1 MKKLIKLD
9 FNNTTRERKT
19 EDSYSELYS
28 HDKNNGSF
36 EFEILNDTLTTE
48 QVTALFKFTESNKI
62 WKTTGTVEGNKV
74 NVTFDTS
81 LITRNETVICYL
93 YFDEEQRT
101 SDTFRFKFKVKVS
114 EIDKMSRYEVK
125 ERFINNT
132 VIVDRL
138 DVVTKDELKEAL
150 KNVGGIATEGLLTE
164 VKAEELYAKKS
175 EAVDNTNF
183 ELVKNR
189 VLALELKTDKDTVYD
204 DSELKGRISVLE
216 AREDNNTI
224 YDDTNVRERLT
235 ALESKPN
242 VDVNNLVTKDE
253 LASKNYLTEHQDT
266 SNFALKSELPQQYND
281 TEVKD
286 RLTTLENKAPV
297 DLSNYATKEELRN
310 ISGSQP
316 AVDNLVT
323 KEELENKHYV
333 SDVSNLA
340 TKEELQEVRNS
351 QPTVDTSNL
360 VTRDELTAKNY
371 LTEHQSLDNLVTK
384 QELEEKQYL
393 TTHQDLS
400 EYAKKSELYNDSDL
414 KARVEVLE
422 QKTDKDTVYDD
433 TPLKERVTALESK
446 AIEGGAYDDS
456 DLRNRVVA
464 LENKEDKDTK
474 YDDTEVKR
482 RLTELESKPAV
493 DTSVFVTEDKLNEK
507 GYLTQHQDLSPYA
520 LKSEIPQP
528 YNDSPLT
535 ERVTALESRP
545 ITGGS
550 VDTSNLVT
558 KEELAPIYESV
569 NYNPLYKVYTEDT
582 LREHLDSEE
591 SFKTDNLDGR
601 GGTIYSNSSHTTVDI
616 FKGDVN
622 KEKFVDFQTVMFTL
636 ANSIPD
642 NYKITN
648 LLYSGTDANK
658 VTFLSN
664 KNFSDVVPKEELK
677 AIIKEFGGTE
687 STGNNIDTPSLATKE
702 ELAKTVTK
710 EELEAK
716 HYVTEEE
723 LNNKAYLTQ
732 QNLDNYALK
741 SELPTPYNDSL
752 LNERVTALESKA
764 IEGGA
769 YDDTDLRN
777 RVINL
782 ENKPALDTSE
792 FVTNQALES
801 RGYIKDV
808 SNLVTKEE
816 LESKNYLTTPYNDA
830 PLKERVEVLENKV
843 DKDTVYNDTEL
854 RNRVEVLENKP
865 NVDLSNYVT
874 NEQLENK
881 GFIKQHQEL
890 SHLATTSDL
899 EALRNIAVSKSE
911 LSKKLDTT
919 EFNSFKDSV
928 VTKSELAEKG
938 YLTETTA
945 SETYA
950 KKSELPTPYNDS
962 ALVSR
967 VSALESKTNTNQTLP
982 ANQYEIHGTGMPNG
996 VVEAEI
1002 GTTYVDKNKT
1012 NGALKWIKTTDGG
1025 NQGWEVLIGDTGWR
1039 TLNSVSRVGNSF
1051 IKIRRVNN
1059 LVTYQFGGLQWGWFG
1074 VGRRNGPGFAKHN
1087 SSGDKG
1093 AKVVNPGGIPVGF
1106 RSETSLVGG
1115 TYDDKGR
1122 PYGIWYLGGVND
1134 SNFIQFTFNDPIPTD
1149 RDIGDIRV
1157 SAISYLTNEPWPV
1170 QLP

>member
-28 HDKNNGSF
+28 HDKNNGLF

-74 NVTFDTS
+74 NVTFDTT

-114 EIDKMSRYEVK
+114 EIDQMSRYEVK

-138 DVVTKDELKEAL
+138 DVVTKDELKETL

-266 SNFALKSELPQQYND
+266 SNFALKSEIPQQYND
-281 TEVKD
+281 TEVKE
-286 RLTTLENKAPV
+286 RLTTLENKTPV

-310 ISGSQP
+310 VSGSQP
-316 AVDNLVT
+316 LADNLVT
-323 KEELENKHYV
+323 KEELEAKHYI

-351 QPTVDTSNL
+351 QPTVDTS
-360 VTRDELTAKNY
+360 
-371 LTEHQSLDNLVTK
+371 HLVTK
-384 QELEEKQYL
+384 DELESKGYL
-393 TTHQDLS
+393 TTHQDLT

-464 LENKEDKDTK
+464 LETKEDKDTK
-474 YDDTEVKR
+474 YDDTEVKH
-482 RLTELESKPAV
+482 RLTELENKPAV
-493 DTSVFVTEDKLNEK
+493 DTSFFVTEEKLNSK
-507 GYLTQHQDLSPYA
+507 GYIS
-520 LKSEIPQP
+520 
-528 YNDSPLT
+528 
-535 ERVTALESRP
+535 
-545 ITGGS
+545 
-550 VDTSNLVT
+550 
-558 KEELAPIYESV
+558 
-569 NYNPLYKVYTEDT
+569 
-582 LREHLDSEE
+582 
-591 SFKTDNLDGR
+591 
-601 GGTIYSNSSHTTVDI
+601 DI
-616 FKGDVN
+616 
-622 KEKFVDFQTVMFTL
+622 
-636 ANSIPD
+636 
-642 NYKITN
+642 
-648 LLYSGTDANK
+648 SG
-658 VTFLSN
+658 
-664 KNFSDVVPKEELK
+664 
-677 AIIKEFGGTE
+677 
-687 STGNNIDTPSLATKE
+687 LATKQ
-702 ELAKTVTK
+702 ELANAVTK
-710 EELEAK
+710 DELEAK

-769 YDDTDLRN
+769 YNDTDLRN

-782 ENKPALDTSE
+782 ENKPPLDTSE

-808 SNLVTKEE
+808 SNLVTKDELEAKHYISDISNLVTKEE
-816 LESKNYLTTPYNDA
+816 LESKNYLTTPYNDT
-830 PLKERVEVLENKV
+830 PLKERVEVLENKI
-843 DKDTVYNDTEL
+843 DKDTIYNDTEL

-874 NEQLENK
+874 SEQLENK
-881 GFIKQHQEL
+881 HYLTQHQEL

-899 EALRNIAVSKSE
+899 EALRNISVNKSE

-938 YLTETTA
+938 YISDLSNYVTKQELHEATEIDYSNIVTTD
-945 SETYA
+945 ELEPYA
-950 KKSELPTPYNDS
+950 KKSELPTPYNDT

-967 VSALESKTNTNQTLP
+967 VSALESKQDKDTVYNDTEVKQRLTALESRPTTGGSVDTSNFVTKDELNTLKPNQTLSLNNSTLSISGGNSVTLP
-982 ANQYEIHGTGMPNG
+982 TNQWEIHGTGMPNG

-1039 TLNSVSRVGNSF
+1039 TLNSASRAGNSF

-1074 VGRRNGPGFAKHN
+1074 VGRRHGPGFVRHT
-1087 SSGDKG
+1087 SSGDEG
-1093 AKVVNPGGIPVGF
+1093 AKVVAPNGIPEGF
-1106 RSETSLVGG
+1106 RSENSLVGP

-1122 PYGIWYLGGVND
+1122 PYGIWYLGGKTD
-1134 SNFIQFTFNDPIPTD
+1134 LNFIQFTFNEDIPTD

-1170 QLP
+1170 KLP

>member
-74 NVTFDTS
+74 KVTFDTT
-81 LITRNETVICYL
+81 LITQNETVICYL

-114 EIDKMSRYEVK
+114 EIDKMNRYEVK

-138 DVVTKDELKEAL
+138 DVVTKTELKEAL

-164 VKAEELYAKKS
+164 AKAEETYAKKS

-216 AREDNNTI
+216 AKEDNNTI

-242 VDVNNLVTKDE
+242 IDVNNLVTKDE

-266 SNFALKSELPQQYND
+266 SNFALKSEIPQQYND
-281 TEVKD
+281 TEVKE
-286 RLTTLENKAPV
+286 RLTTLENKPPV

-310 ISGSQP
+310 VSGSQP
-316 AVDNLVT
+316 LADNLVT
-323 KEELENKHYV
+323 KEELENKHYI
-333 SDVSNLA
+333 SDISNLA

-351 QPTVDTSNL
+351 QPTVDTS
-360 VTRDELTAKNY
+360 
-371 LTEHQSLDNLVTK
+371 HLVTK

-446 AIEGGAYDDS
+446 AIAGGTYDDS

-464 LENKEDKDTK
+464 LETKEDKDTK
-474 YDDTEVKR
+474 YDDTEVKH
-482 RLTELESKPAV
+482 RLTELENKPAV
-493 DTSVFVTEDKLNEK
+493 DTSFFVTEEKLNSK
-507 GYLTQHQDLSPYA
+507 GYIS
-520 LKSEIPQP
+520 
-528 YNDSPLT
+528 
-535 ERVTALESRP
+535 
-545 ITGGS
+545 
-550 VDTSNLVT
+550 
-558 KEELAPIYESV
+558 
-569 NYNPLYKVYTEDT
+569 
-582 LREHLDSEE
+582 
-591 SFKTDNLDGR
+591 
-601 GGTIYSNSSHTTVDI
+601 DI
-616 FKGDVN
+616 
-622 KEKFVDFQTVMFTL
+622 
-636 ANSIPD
+636 
-642 NYKITN
+642 
-648 LLYSGTDANK
+648 SG
-658 VTFLSN
+658 
-664 KNFSDVVPKEELK
+664 
-677 AIIKEFGGTE
+677 
-687 STGNNIDTPSLATKE
+687 LATKQ
-702 ELAKTVTK
+702 ELANAVTK
-710 EELEAK
+710 DELEAK

-741 SELPTPYNDSL
+741 SELPTPYNDGL

-808 SNLVTKEE
+808 SNLVTKDE
-816 LESKNYLTTPYNDA
+816 LESKNYLTTPYNDT
-830 PLKERVEVLENKV
+830 PLKERVELLENKV
-843 DKDTVYNDTEL
+843 DKDTIYNDTEL
-854 RNRVEVLENKP
+854 RNRVEVLENKH

-874 NEQLENK
+874 KE
-881 GFIKQHQEL
+881 
-890 SHLATTSDL
+890 
-899 EALRNIAVSKSE
+899 
-911 LSKKLDTT
+911 
-919 EFNSFKDSV
+919 
-928 VTKSELAEKG
+928 
-938 YLTETTA
+938 
-945 SETYA
+945 
-950 KKSELPTPYNDS
+950 ELPQPYNDS

-967 VSALESKTNTNQTLP
+967 VSALESKPTTNQW
-982 ANQYEIHGTGMPNG
+982 EIHGTGMPNG

-1025 NQGWEVLIGDTGWR
+1025 NTGWKVLIGDTGWR
-1039 TLNSVSRVGNSF
+1039 TLNSVSRAGNSF

-1059 LVTYQFGGLQWGWFG
+1059 LVTYQFGGLSWGWFG
-1074 VGRRNGPGFAKHN
+1074 VNRRNGPDFVRHN
-1087 SSGDKG
+1087 SSGDRG
-1093 AKVVNPGGIPVGF
+1093 AKVVRPNGIPEGF
-1106 RSETSLVGG
+1106 RSENSLVGP

-1122 PYGIWYLGGVND
+1122 PYGIWYLGGKSD
-1134 SNFIQFTFNDPIPTD
+1134 LNFIQFTFNEDIPTD

>member
-1 MKKLIKLD
+1 MKKLIKLE

-48 QVTALFKFTESNKI
+48 QVIALFKFTESNKI

-74 NVTFDTS
+74 KVTFDTT
-81 LITRNETVICYL
+81 LITQNETVICYL

-138 DVVTKDELKEAL
+138 DVVTKTELQEAL

-164 VKAEELYAKKS
+164 VKAEETYAKKS

-216 AREDNNTI
+216 AKEDNNTI

-266 SNFALKSELPQQYND
+266 SNFALKSEIPQQYND
-281 TEVKD
+281 TEVKE
-286 RLTTLENKAPV
+286 RLTTLENKPPV
-297 DLSNYATKEELRN
+297 DLSGYATKEELRN
-310 ISGSQP
+310 VSGSQP
-316 AVDNLVT
+316 LADNLVT
-323 KEELENKHYV
+323 KEELENKHYI

-351 QPTVDTSNL
+351 QPTVDTS
-360 VTRDELTAKNY
+360 
-371 LTEHQSLDNLVTK
+371 HLVTK
-384 QELEEKQYL
+384 DELESKGYL
-393 TTHQDLS
+393 TTHQDLT

-414 KARVEVLE
+414 
-422 QKTDKDTVYDD
+422 
-433 TPLKERVTALESK
+433 
-446 AIEGGAYDDS
+446 
-456 DLRNRVVA
+456 RNRVVA
-464 LENKEDKDTK
+464 LETKEDKDTK
-474 YDDTEVKR
+474 YDDTEVKH
-482 RLTELESKPAV
+482 RLTELENKPAV
-493 DTSVFVTEDKLNEK
+493 DTSFFVTEEKLNSK
-507 GYLTQHQDLSPYA
+507 GYIS
-520 LKSEIPQP
+520 
-528 YNDSPLT
+528 
-535 ERVTALESRP
+535 
-545 ITGGS
+545 
-550 VDTSNLVT
+550 
-558 KEELAPIYESV
+558 
-569 NYNPLYKVYTEDT
+569 
-582 LREHLDSEE
+582 
-591 SFKTDNLDGR
+591 
-601 GGTIYSNSSHTTVDI
+601 DI
-616 FKGDVN
+616 
-622 KEKFVDFQTVMFTL
+622 
-636 ANSIPD
+636 
-642 NYKITN
+642 
-648 LLYSGTDANK
+648 SG
-658 VTFLSN
+658 
-664 KNFSDVVPKEELK
+664 
-677 AIIKEFGGTE
+677 
-687 STGNNIDTPSLATKE
+687 LATKQ
-702 ELAKTVTK
+702 ELANAVTK
-710 EELEAK
+710 DELEAK

-769 YDDTDLRN
+769 YNDTDLRN

-782 ENKPALDTSE
+782 ENKPPLDTSE

-808 SNLVTKEE
+808 SNLVTKQE
-816 LESKNYLTTPYNDA
+816 LESKNYLTTPYNDT

-843 DKDTVYNDTEL
+843 DKDTIYNDTEL

-881 GFIKQHQEL
+881 HYLTQHQEL
-890 SHLATTSDL
+890 THLATTSDL
-899 EALRNIAVSKSE
+899 EVLRNISVNKAE

-919 EFNSFKDSV
+919 EFNTFKDNV
-928 VTKSELAEKG
+928 VTKTELAEKG
-938 YLTETTA
+938 YISDLSNYVTKEELHEATEIDYSNIVTTD
-945 SETYA
+945 ELEPYA
-950 KKSELPTPYNDS
+950 KKTEIPQPYNDK
-962 ALVSR
+962 ALSDR
-967 VSALESKTNTNQTLP
+967 VLALENKPSTGGAQT
-982 ANQYEIHGTGMPNG
+982 Q
-996 VVEAEI
+996 
-1002 GTTYVDKNKT
+1002 
-1012 NGALKWIKTTDGG
+1012 
-1025 NQGWEVLIGDTGWR
+1025 DTGWI
-1039 TLNSVSRVGNSF
+1039 TISENDPLNGNVV
-1051 IKIRRVNN
+1051 KIRRINDIVHVSLSNPDTENTHLQLEVTDGNGAVLADKEIRKGFTPMRTVVVPVISDVENIMLNTQVSTTGQAVFEVKNN
-1059 LVTYQFGGLQWGWFG
+1059 KVILKVYDKDIT
-1074 VGRRNGPGFAKHN
+1074 
-1087 SSGDKG
+1087 SGT
-1093 AKVVNPGGIPVGF
+1093 P
-1106 RSETSLVGG
+1106 TS
-1115 TYDDKGR
+1115 KN
-1122 PYGIWYLGGVND
+1122 IND
-1134 SNFIQFTFNDPIPTD
+1134 FSYFTEDPFPTN
-1149 RDIGDIRV
+1149 
-1157 SAISYLTNEPWPV
+1157 LH
-1170 QLP
+1170 

>member
-48 QVTALFKFTESNKI
+48 QVIALFKFTESNKI

-74 NVTFDTS
+74 NVTFDTT

-114 EIDKMSRYEVK
+114 EIDKMNRYEVK

-138 DVVTKDELKEAL
+138 DVVTKTELQEVL

-164 VKAEELYAKKS
+164 VKAEETYAKKS

-242 VDVNNLVTKDE
+242 IDVNNLVTKDE

-266 SNFALKSELPQQYND
+266 SNFALKSEIPQQYND
-281 TEVKD
+281 TEVKE
-286 RLTTLENKAPV
+286 RLTTLENKASV

-316 AVDNLVT
+316 NIDNLVT
-323 KEELENKHYV
+323 KEELENKHYI

-351 QPTVDTSNL
+351 QPTVDTSHL
-360 VTRDELTAKNY
+360 VTRDELESKG
-371 LTEHQSLDNLVTK
+371 
-384 QELEEKQYL
+384 YL

-433 TPLKERVTALESK
+433 TQLKERVTALESK

-456 DLRNRVVA
+456 DLRNRIVA
-464 LENKEDKDTK
+464 LETKEDKDTK
-474 YDDTEVKR
+474 YDDTEVKH
-482 RLTELESKPAV
+482 RLTELENKPAV
-493 DTSVFVTEDKLNEK
+493 DTSFFVTEEKLNSK
-507 GYLTQHQDLSPYA
+507 GYIS
-520 LKSEIPQP
+520 
-528 YNDSPLT
+528 
-535 ERVTALESRP
+535 
-545 ITGGS
+545 
-550 VDTSNLVT
+550 
-558 KEELAPIYESV
+558 
-569 NYNPLYKVYTEDT
+569 
-582 LREHLDSEE
+582 
-591 SFKTDNLDGR
+591 
-601 GGTIYSNSSHTTVDI
+601 DI
-616 FKGDVN
+616 
-622 KEKFVDFQTVMFTL
+622 
-636 ANSIPD
+636 
-642 NYKITN
+642 
-648 LLYSGTDANK
+648 SG
-658 VTFLSN
+658 
-664 KNFSDVVPKEELK
+664 
-677 AIIKEFGGTE
+677 
-687 STGNNIDTPSLATKE
+687 LATKQ
-702 ELAKTVTK
+702 ELANAVTK
-710 EELEAK
+710 DELEAK

-769 YDDTDLRN
+769 YNDTDLRN

-782 ENKPALDTSE
+782 ENKPPLDTSE

-816 LESKNYLTTPYNDA
+816 LESKNYLTTPYNDI
-830 PLKERVEVLENKV
+830 PLKERVEVLETKV
-843 DKDTVYNDTEL
+843 DNDTVYNDSEL
-854 RNRVEVLENKP
+854 RERVTNLENKP

-874 NEQLENK
+874 NEQLESKHYLTQHQPLDNLVTKEELNSK
-881 GFIKQHQEL
+881 GYVTEETLNSKGYLTEHQSLEEYAKKSELYNDAEVKQRLATLESKPNIDTSNFVTNEQLESKHYLTQHQEL
-890 SHLATTSDL
+890 THLATTSDL
-899 EALRNIAVSKSE
+899 EVLRNISVNKAE
-911 LSKKLDTT
+911 LSTKVNTT
-919 EFNSFKDSV
+919 EFNTFKENV
-928 VTKSELAEKG
+928 VTKTELAEKG
-938 YLTETTA
+938 YISDLSNYVTKQELQEATEIDYSNIVTTD
-945 SETYA
+945 ELEPYA
-950 KKSELPTPYNDS
+950 KKSELPTPYNDT

-967 VSALESKTNTNQTLP
+967 VSALESKQDKDTVYNDTEVKQRLTALENRPSVSGGTQT
-982 ANQYEIHGTGMPNG
+982 Q
-996 VVEAEI
+996 
-1002 GTTYVDKNKT
+1002 
-1012 NGALKWIKTTDGG
+1012 
-1025 NQGWEVLIGDTGWR
+1025 DTGWI
-1039 TLNSVSRVGNSF
+1039 TISDNEPLNGNVV
-1051 IKIRRVNN
+1051 KIRRINDMVH
-1059 LVTYQFGGLQWGWFG
+1059 V
-1074 VGRRNGPGFAKHN
+1074 
-1087 SSGDKG
+1087 
-1093 AKVVNPGGIPVGF
+1093 
-1106 RSETSLVGG
+1106 SLSNQAHEDGS
-1115 TYDDKGR
+1115 
-1122 PYGIWYLGGVND
+1122 LALELD
-1134 SNFIQFTFNDPIPTD
+1134 SNEFCVVLANKEISKGFTPLKNITLQITRPESDMKTLENGINLIGQAVYKFENNKVRLNAYGNEFVSGMPMLALINDFSYYTEDPFPTN
-1149 RDIGDIRV
+1149 
-1157 SAISYLTNEPWPV
+1157 LN
-1170 QLP
+1170 

>member
-1 MKKLIKLD
+1 MKKLIKID
-9 FNNTTRERKT
+9 FDNTTRERKT

-48 QVTALFKFTESNKI
+48 QVIALFKFTESNKI

-74 NVTFDTS
+74 KVTFDTS
-81 LITRNETVICYL
+81 LITQNETVICYL

-138 DVVTKDELKEAL
+138 DVVTKTELQEAL

-164 VKAEELYAKKS
+164 AKAEALFVKKT

-189 VLALELKTDKDTVYD
+189 ILALELKTDKDTVYD

-242 VDVNNLVTKDE
+242 VDMNNFVTKDE

-266 SNFALKSELPQQYND
+266 SNFALKSEIPQQYND
-281 TEVKD
+281 TEVKE
-286 RLTTLENKAPV
+286 RLTTLENKPPV

-310 ISGSQP
+310 VSGSQP
-316 AVDNLVT
+316 LADNLVT
-323 KEELENKHYV
+323 KEELENKHYI
-333 SDVSNLA
+333 SDISNLA

-351 QPTVDTSNL
+351 QPTVDTSHL
-360 VTRDELTAKNY
+360 VTRDELESKG
-371 LTEHQSLDNLVTK
+371 
-384 QELEEKQYL
+384 YL

-464 LENKEDKDTK
+464 LESKEDKDTK

-482 RLTELESKPAV
+482 RLTELESKPVV
-493 DTSVFVTEDKLNEK
+493 DTSVFVTEEKLSEK
-507 GYLTQHQDLSPYA
+507 GYLTQHQS
-520 LKSEIPQP
+520 
-528 YNDSPLT
+528 
-535 ERVTALESRP
+535 LE
-545 ITGGS
+545 
-550 VDTSNLVT
+550 NLVT
-558 KEELAPIYESV
+558 K
-569 NYNPLYKVYTEDT
+569 N
-582 LREHLDSEE
+582 
-591 SFKTDNLDGR
+591 
-601 GGTIYSNSSHTTVDI
+601 
-616 FKGDVN
+616 
-622 KEKFVDFQTVMFTL
+622 
-636 ANSIPD
+636 
-642 NYKITN
+642 
-648 LLYSGTDANK
+648 
-658 VTFLSN
+658 
-664 KNFSDVVPKEELK
+664 
-677 AIIKEFGGTE
+677 
-687 STGNNIDTPSLATKE
+687 
-702 ELAKTVTK
+702 
-710 EELEAK
+710 ELESK
-716 HYVTEEE
+716 G
-723 LNNKAYLTQ
+723 YLTSHQ
-732 QNLDNYALK
+732 DLSNYALK
-741 SELPTPYNDSL
+741 SELPTPYNDGP
-752 LNERVTALESKA
+752 LNERVTALENRPTTGGSVDTSNFVTKDELASKNYLTEHQPLTA
-764 IEGGA
+764 LN
-769 YDDTDLRN
+769 D
-777 RVINL
+777 RVTNL
-782 ENKPALDTSE
+782 ENKSNVDLTNYVTTEQLENKHYLTQHQPLD
-792 FVTNQALES
+792 
-801 RGYIKDV
+801 
-808 SNLVTKEE
+808 NLVTKEE
-816 LESKNYLTTPYNDA
+816 LNSKGYVTDEVLGSKGYLTEEVLNGKNYLTEDVLNTKNYLTQHQD
-830 PLKERVEVLENKV
+830 LSSLVTKQELENKHFL
-843 DKDTVYNDTEL
+843 TE
-854 RNRVEVLENKP
+854 
-865 NVDLSNYVT
+865 
-874 NEQLENK
+874 
-881 GFIKQHQEL
+881 HQPL
-890 SHLATTSDL
+890 THLATTSDL

-919 EFNSFKDSV
+919 EYNSFKDSV

-938 YLTETTA
+938 YISDLSNYVT
-945 SETYA
+945 
-950 KKSELPTPYNDS
+950 KQELPQPYNDS
-962 ALVSR
+962 ALASR
-967 VSALESKTNTNQTLP
+967 VSALESKPTDNQW
-982 ANQYEIHGTGMPNG
+982 EIHGTGMPNG

-1002 GTTYVDKNKT
+1002 GMTYIDKNKT
-1012 NGALKWIKTTDGG
+1012 NGAFKWIKTTDGG
-1025 NQGWEVLIGDTGWR
+1025 NTGWEVLTGDTGWR
-1039 TLNSVSRVGNSF
+1039 TLKSVSRLGNAS
-1051 IKIRRVNN
+1051 IKIRRANN

-1074 VGRRNGPGFAKHN
+1074 IIRRNGPGFAKHN

-1093 AKVVNPGGIPVGF
+1093 AKVVHPGGIPEGF
-1106 RSETSLVGG
+1106 RSETSLVGP

-1122 PYGIWYLGGVND
+1122 PYGIWYLGGKSD
-1134 SNFIQFTFNDPIPTD
+1134 SNFIQFTFNEDIPTD

-1157 SAISYLTNEPWPV
+1157 STISYLTEDPWPT